1 MTDQRGPGR
10 PRSEA
15 ARQAILNA
23 AMLDLDEHGYAAL
36 TMQGIAARA
45 GVGKQ
50 TVYRWWSSKADV
62 VLEALIERAEQ
73 VVVAPD
79 AGTLEGDLD
88 AFLTATF
95 REHGLRRVLTGLM
108 AQALLDPEFAK
119 AFRDRFLFSR
129 RAALRQILDRAAA
142 RGEIPADVDRELLI
156 DMVYG
161 LLWYRLMLD
170 HAPLGEPVG
179 RQLTGLLL
187 RAVSAPP
194 PGTGAASTS
203 PSGPTS
209 SRPTSSRPTS

>member
-15 ARQAILNA
+15 ARQAILTA
-23 AMLDLDEHGYAAL
+23 AMLDLEEHGYAAL

-62 VLEALIERAEQ
+62 VLEALIDRAETI
-73 VVVAPD
+73 VAMPD
-79 AGTLEGDLD
+79 EGTLDDDLT
-88 AFLTATF
+88 AFLNATF

-108 AQALLDPEFAK
+108 AQALLDPGFAK
-119 AFRDRFLFSR
+119 EFRDRFLFSR

-156 DMVYG
+156 DVVYG
-161 LLWYRLMLD
+161 VLWYRLMLD

-179 RQLTGLLL
+179 RELTGLLL

-194 PGTGAASTS
+194 PGIDPASK
-203 PSGPTS
+203 S
-209 SRPTSSRPTS
+209 SRPAPSDT